1 MNDYEEVEGTVNYI
15 LMRDNQMYV
24 IVNGKELAYEDL
36 IKVYEG

>member
-1 MNDYEEVEGTVNYI
+1 
-15 LMRDNQMYV
+15 MRDNQMYV